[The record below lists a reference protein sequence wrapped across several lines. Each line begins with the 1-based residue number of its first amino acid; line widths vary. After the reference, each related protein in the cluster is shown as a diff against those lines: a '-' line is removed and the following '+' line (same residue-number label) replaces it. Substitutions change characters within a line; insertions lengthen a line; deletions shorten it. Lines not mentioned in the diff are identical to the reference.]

1 VSCLIG
7 SLLGFSGS
15 IALSSTGKRGLTALL
30 TADSPAA
37 SPLAAPKAIQPE
49 PVAPE
54 PVPSPAS
61 ASGSRHRA
69 GFVSILGVP
78 NVGKSTLLNKLVGEK
93 LSITTSKAQTTRHRI
108 MGILNGDDYQIV
120 YSDTPGVLLPHYK
133 LQEGMMRFVR
143 SSIIDADVL
152 LLVVDVFQES
162 FPDEK
167 ILRQLRSSPAAML
180 VLLNKVDLL
189 GDGSPLT
196 KERRAAIG
204 TEEVLIERWRTEFP
218 GASVLSL
225 SARQGRGLDAVM
237 ERLMAVLPE
246 HPPFFPKDQLTDK
259 PQRFFAAEMLRE
271 SIFELYS
278 QEVPYSCEVAVRAFK
293 ESEELIRIQA
303 EIYVAQESQK
313 GILIGNKGSAI
324 KRVGVRTRKQMETF
338 FQKQVHLETRV
349 KVRKAWRE
357 DEVALREFGYLG

>member
-1 VSCLIG
+1 MRIVGSATSMKDSGLRGLIGVVDCWPRMVVWVSCLIG

-152 LLVVDVFQES
+152 LLVVDVFQAH
-162 FPDEK
+162 
-167 ILRQLRSSPAAML
+167 LRR
-180 VLLNKVDLL
+180 
-189 GDGSPLT
+189 PL
-196 KERRAAIG
+196 
-204 TEEVLIERWRTEFP
+204 
-218 GASVLSL
+218 
-225 SARQGRGLDAVM
+225 
-237 ERLMAVLPE
+237 
-246 HPPFFPKDQLTDK
+246 
-259 PQRFFAAEMLRE
+259 AEMIAPKVAEANMLLALAG
-271 SIFELYS
+271 ELS
-278 QEVPYSCEVAVRAFK
+278 
-293 ESEELIRIQA
+293 
-303 EIYVAQESQK
+303 
-313 GILIGNKGSAI
+313 
-324 KRVGVRTRKQMETF
+324 
-338 FQKQVHLETRV
+338 
-349 KVRKAWRE
+349 
-357 DEVALREFGYLG
+357 